1 MWFCFVRTFR
11 WFSPISTV
19 THTRGRVS
27 ICVTGCSLTTSW
39 NQRDWTWISLVRR
52 GLFVW
57 ICVVWVCWWIVWC
70 ECVGGSY
77 DVSVLVD
84 RMVWVCWW
92 IVWCEWEWH
101 RWWLH
106 CIDNGWIANDLHY
119 NHAIHNSENIL
130 VMNKQSLMENIPFVY
145 RPNHDSNATLS
156 PIQWSQAICKT
167 QLPPHYRRIRG
178 WRRERITEPGYVKNY
193 RLVGNAL
200 NEPREETGGYPLA
213 SIDRFHTQSHN
224 FNLVAVLTS
233 HKCTDHFRTY
243 KREGTNRTRMLPAIV
258 IWGCFRR
265 MAL

>member
-1 MWFCFVRTFR
+1 
-11 WFSPISTV
+11 
-19 THTRGRVS
+19 
-27 ICVTGCSLTTSW
+27 
-39 NQRDWTWISLVRR
+39 
-52 GLFVW
+52 
-57 ICVVWVCWWIVWC
+57 
-70 ECVGGSY
+70 
-77 DVSVLVD
+77 
-84 RMVWVCWW
+84 MVWVCWW

-145 RPNHDSNATLS
+145 RPNYDSNATLS

-178 WRRERITEPGYVKNY
+178 WRRERIPEPGYVKNY

-265 MAL
+265 VAL